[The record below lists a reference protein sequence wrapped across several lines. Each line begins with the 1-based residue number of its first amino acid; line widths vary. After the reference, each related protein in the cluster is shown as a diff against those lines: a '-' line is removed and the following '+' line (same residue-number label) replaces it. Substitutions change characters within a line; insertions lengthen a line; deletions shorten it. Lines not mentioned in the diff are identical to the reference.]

1 MHHRLKDLYTI
12 EFLNCKAMKTRVY
25 FLDNLR
31 TFMIFLVVVIH
42 SGLVYESVLEYSWI
56 VSDPDKANGIG
67 LIRMYLDI
75 IVMFTLFFISG
86 YFIPRSIGQK
96 SNWEFLRSKFKRI
109 MVPWLVAVFTLIPAY
124 KAIFL
129 YSRGL
134 PQEAWYT
141 YFHLFERTGGNM
153 FYFADNPVQNWL
165 WFLPVLFLFQ
175 VIYLLLYRANL
186 LSFKLSMK
194 TGILLTF
201 VIGLAYSMLIYGL
214 DLRGWY
220 HSPLLHFQNDRLLI
234 YFMLFL
240 LGSLAYKLDILES
253 ARKNK
258 KQYIWV
264 NVVLTFSLTVFTG
277 TALNLFFNL
286 VDPARNFYFISP
298 IADRIVYYGSML
310 LSMFSLLYVLLYAF
324 RFSLNRTG
332 SLMEEL
338 NRNSYAVYIIHVVII
353 GLIALP
359 LLHVSI
365 PAFIKFL
372 ILTLLAYLVS
382 NLLVSGYRR
391 TIRKLFV
398 KPLFPKLA
406 LPAAILLTIAF
417 YIVKD
422 SKAKEELKPSVK
434 EVVQTR
440 PDIGLHMA
448 VIQNN
453 LDAIRQHIAA
463 GSDLDEREPSG
474 GSSPLIT
481 AAVLGKSE
489 AAKILLDAGADVNFK
504 NFEGSTALHSAA
516 FFCHTDIVRAL
527 LDHGA
532 DPALRNNAGS
542 TALESV
548 EAPFEAVQGI
558 YDYFAKTLGPLGL
571 ELDYDY
577 IRSERPVIAD
587 MLKHAT
593 TE

>member
-1 MHHRLKDLYTI
+1 
-12 EFLNCKAMKTRVY
+12 MKTRVF

-86 YFIPRSIGQK
+86 YFIPRSVGKK
-96 SNWEFLRSKFKRI
+96 SSWDFLRSKFKRI

-129 YSRGL
+129 YARGL

-141 YFHLFERTGGNM
+141 YFHLFERSGGNM

-194 TGILLTF
+194 TGIVLTF
-201 VIGLAYSMLIYGL
+201 LIGLAYSLLIFGL

-234 YFMLFL
+234 YFMVFL
-240 LGSLAYKLDILES
+240 LGSLTYKLNIFES
-253 ARKNK
+253 GRKNK

-264 NVVLTFSLTVFTG
+264 NVALTLSLTVFTG

-298 IADRIVYYGSML
+298 FADRVVYYGSML
-310 LSMFSLLYVLLYAF
+310 LSMLSLLYVLLYAF
-324 RFSLNRTG
+324 RFSLNKT
-332 SLMEEL
+332 SWWMEEL
-338 NRNSYAVYIIHVVII
+338 NTNSYSVYIIHVVVI

-359 LLHVSI
+359 LLHFSI
-365 PAFIKFL
+365 PAFVKFL
-372 ILTLLAYLVS
+372 ILTLSAYLAS
-382 NLLVSGYRR
+382 NLLISGYRR
-391 TIRKLFV
+391 TIRKLFN

-406 LPAAILLTIAF
+406 LPAALLLTIAF
-417 YIVKD
+417 YVVKD
-422 SKAKEELKPSVK
+422 SKAVDKMKPSTQ
-434 EVVQTR
+434 EVVQTT
-440 PDIGLHMA
+440 PDVGLHMA

-453 LDAIRQHIAA
+453 LQAIRQHIAT
-463 GSDLDEREPSG
+463 GSDLNAREPSG

-481 AAVLGKSE
+481 AAVLGKTE
-489 AAKILLDAGADVNFK
+489 AALMLMDAGAEVNLK

-542 TALESV
+542 TPLESV
-548 EAPFEAVQGI
+548 EAPFEAVEGI
-558 YDYFAKTLGPLGL
+558 YDYFEKTLGPLGL
-571 ELDYDY
+571 ELDYEY
-577 IRSERPVIAD
+577 LRSERPVIANI
-587 MLKHAT
+587 LRKAT
-593 TE
+593 EE

>member
-1 MHHRLKDLYTI
+1 
-12 EFLNCKAMKTRVY
+12 MKTRVF

-86 YFIPRSIGQK
+86 YFIPRSVGKK
-96 SNWEFLRSKFKRI
+96 SSWDFLRSKFKRI

-129 YSRGL
+129 YARGL

-141 YFHLFERTGGNM
+141 YFHLFERSGGNM

-194 TGILLTF
+194 TGIVLTF
-201 VIGLAYSMLIYGL
+201 LIGLAYSLLIFGL

-234 YFMLFL
+234 YFMVFL
-240 LGSLAYKLDILES
+240 LGSLTYKLNIFES
-253 ARKNK
+253 GRKNK

-264 NVVLTFSLTVFTG
+264 NVALTLSLIVFTG

-298 IADRIVYYGSML
+298 FADRVVYYGSML
-310 LSMFSLLYVLLYAF
+310 LSMLSLLYVLLYAF
-324 RFSLNRTG
+324 RFSLNKT
-332 SLMEEL
+332 SWWMEEL
-338 NRNSYAVYIIHVVII
+338 NTNSYSVYIIHVVVI

-359 LLHVSI
+359 LLHFSI
-365 PAFIKFL
+365 PAFVKFL
-372 ILTLLAYLVS
+372 ILTLSAYLAS
-382 NLLVSGYRR
+382 NLLISGYRR
-391 TIRKLFV
+391 TIRKLFN

-406 LPAAILLTIAF
+406 LPAALLLTIAF
-417 YIVKD
+417 YVVKD
-422 SKAKEELKPSVK
+422 SKAVDKMKPSTQ
-434 EVVQTR
+434 EVVQTT
-440 PDIGLHMA
+440 PDVGLHMA

-453 LDAIRQHIAA
+453 LQAIRQHIAT
-463 GSDLDEREPSG
+463 GSDLNAREPSG

-481 AAVLGKSE
+481 AAVLGKTE
-489 AAKILLDAGADVNFK
+489 AALMLMDAGAEVNLK

-542 TALESV
+542 TPLESV
-548 EAPFEAVQGI
+548 EAPFEAVEGI
-558 YDYFAKTLGPLGL
+558 YDYFEKTLGPLGL
-571 ELDYDY
+571 ELDYEY
-577 IRSERPVIAD
+577 LRSERPVIANI
-587 MLKHAT
+587 LRKAT
-593 TE
+593 EE